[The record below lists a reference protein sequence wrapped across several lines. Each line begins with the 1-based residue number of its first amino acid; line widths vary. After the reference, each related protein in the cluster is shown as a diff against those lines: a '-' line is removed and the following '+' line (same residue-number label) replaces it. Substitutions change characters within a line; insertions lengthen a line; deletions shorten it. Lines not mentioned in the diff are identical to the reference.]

1 MHKVKLLA
9 CKRVGDYV
17 SSFLSEGY
25 ILQVQSKSISLMFAK
40 LKHQHNG
47 NEIIIKCD
55 LKNIIIYKNKKIIKH
70 ETCNCN

>member
-9 CKRVGDYV
+9 YKRVGDYV

-25 ILQVQSKSISLMFAK
+25 ILQVQSKSLSLMFAK
-40 LKHQHNG
+40 LRHQRNG
-47 NEIIIKCD
+47 NEIVIKCD
-55 LKNIIIYKNKKIIKH
+55 LKNIIIYKNKKLIKH